1 MAKVRKRQWVTP
13 SGEQRE
19 AWIVDFNPFERCG
32 VSCSRAKLK
41 SRIDYNSLAGSRSH
55 A

>member
-13 SGEQRE
+13 SGEHRE

-32 VSCSRAKLK
+32 VSGSRAKLK
-41 SRIDYNSLAGSRSH
+41 CDYNSLAGSRSH